1 MRRMLA
7 WAGAVT
13 LAAGCRG
20 GDALAPAPDAALELV
35 GYTGPLE
42 AQTSRSFTATWRDP
56 RGGTRPATGVTW
68 SSNDQGVA
76 EVNQQG
82 LVTGV
87 VPGQAT
93 ITATAQG
100 KSLAIP
106 LTIAPLTHYS
116 PKELA
121 VFNTLVFSDNGARRL
136 RKWPDGI
143 RIQVS
148 GAPTTEDLA
157 ALGNVVR
164 DLSSGLRTVPIS
176 VVEQGGNVHLAFIP
190 DSMYA
195 RMAGGT
201 CVPPAGVWGF
211 SCPTVDAES
220 HYVQTVVYV
229 SSSRDVAIRNYL
241 LHHELMHMAG
251 FYDHPTGAASILTK
265 PEQIT
270 LDHYL
275 PLDFTLMEML
285 GRSEIPV
292 GTFAVDAMGALSGLT
307 RLTPSS
313 PGR

>member
-1 MRRMLA
+1 MKRILA
-7 WAGAVT
+7 WVGALT
-13 LAAGCRG
+13 LAAGCG
-20 GDALAPAPDAALELV
+20 GGEAVAPDPNATLEVV

-42 AQTSRSFTATWRDP
+42 AQTSRLFTATWRDP
-56 RGGTRPATGVTW
+56 RGGTRPAAGVTW
-68 SSNDQGVA
+68 SSNNQGVA

-87 VPGQAT
+87 APGQAT
-93 ITATAQG
+93 LTANAEG

-106 LTIAPLTHYS
+106 LQVTPLTHYS

-136 RKWPDGI
+136 RKWADEI

-148 GAPTTEDLA
+148 GAPTAEDLA
-157 ALGNVVR
+157 TLDNVVR
-164 DLSSGLRTVPIS
+164 DLSGGLRTVPIS

-195 RMAGGT
+195 KMAGGT

-220 HYVQTVVYV
+220 RYTQAVVYV
-229 SSSRDVAIRNYL
+229 SSTRDVAIRNYL
-241 LHHELMHMAG
+241 LHHELMHMVG
-251 FYDHPTGAASILTK
+251 FYDHPTGVASILTR

-275 PLDFTLMEML
+275 PLDYTLMEML
-285 GRSEIPV
+285 GRPEISV
-292 GTFAVDAMGALSGLT
+292 GTFAVDAMVALSGLT
-307 RLTPSS
+307 RLTP
-313 PGR
+313 PPPAR